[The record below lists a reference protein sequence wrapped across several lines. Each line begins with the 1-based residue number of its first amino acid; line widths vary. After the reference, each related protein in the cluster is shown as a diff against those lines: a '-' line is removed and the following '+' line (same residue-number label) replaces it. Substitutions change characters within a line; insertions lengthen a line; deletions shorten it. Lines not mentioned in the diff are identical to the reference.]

1 MKTYQDVINEF
12 FVQLKQIPIDNRNI
26 QLRSIVEK
34 LQASNLEVAKRILEQ
49 LNYGNIQAEKQEVN
63 KLLNVGNIAVN
74 DYQSLSNLY
83 QNIKNDQNNKQLL
96 DKWKFQNYKIVEA
109 KAFEKRDPLEL
120 ERLAKK
126 GKEMLSNNEYMK
138 MDYHIQKWEQFL
150 KNEQLFSQYSIN
162 TKSAA

>member
-12 FVQLKQIPIDNRNI
+12 FVQLKQIPIENRDI
-26 QLRSIVEK
+26 QLISIVEK

-49 LNYGNIQAEKQEVN
+49 LNYGNIQIEQEVN

-96 DKWKFQNYKIVEA
+96 DKWKFQNYKILEA

>member
-12 FVQLKQIPIDNRNI
+12 FVQLKLIPIDNRDI
-26 QLRSIVEK
+26 QIRSIVEK

-49 LNYGNIQAEKQEVN
+49 LNYGNIQIEQEVN

-96 DKWKFQNYKIVEA
+96 DKWKFQNYKILEA

-126 GKEMLSNNEYMK
+126 GNEMLSNNEYMK